1 MSRVLDLMAQEG
13 MLVAPG
19 VGDAL
24 GALLVVEAG
33 FRAVYMSGY
42 QVSAT
47 LGHPDVGLVTMSEM
61 VDRARSI
68 AEAVEV
74 PLITDADTGYGSAVN
89 VTRTV
94 RAFERAGVAGIHL
107 EDQVSPKK
115 CGAMAGRTLVPIPE
129 MTGKIKA
136 ALDARRSNDFLI
148 IARTDAIGT
157 EGFEPAIERGQAYR
171 AAGAGAVMVM
181 SPRSREDL
189 ARFRKEVDGPLV
201 VTMGSWGFDCPVAD
215 LRAIGYGLVFYP
227 VSTMRRAVTVVRQ
240 LLRELA
246 TTGAM
251 DHSPAS
257 MIPMPEMHE
266 LLGLARVQRLD
277 ARYGA

>member
-1 MSRVLDLMAQEG
+1 MSRVLHLIRQEG
-13 MLVAPG
+13 TLVAPG

-89 VTRTV
+89 ATRTV

-115 CGAMAGRTLVPIPE
+115 CGAMAGRALVPIPE
-129 MTGKIKA
+129 MTGKIRA
-136 ALDARRSNDFLI
+136 ALDARRSDDFLI

-157 EGFEPAIERGQAYR
+157 EGLERAIERGQAYR

-189 ARFRKEVDGPLV
+189 LRFRKEVDGPLV
-201 VTMGSWGFDCPVAD
+201 VTMGSWAFDCPVAD
-215 LRAIGYGLVFYP
+215 LRAIGYGLVLYP

-277 ARYGA
+277 ALYGL

>member
-115 CGAMAGRTLVPIPE
+115 CGAMAGRALVPIPE

-136 ALDARRSNDFLI
+136 ALDARRSDEPTTGTA
-148 IARTDAIGT
+148 ARPTS
-157 EGFEPAIERGQAYR
+157 PAPSWSSSGR
-171 AAGAGAVMVM
+171 AR
-181 SPRSREDL
+181 SPSSSRTSRSRRS
-189 ARFRKEVDGPLV
+189 AGP
-201 VTMGSWGFDCPVAD
+201 
-215 LRAIGYGLVFYP
+215 
-227 VSTMRRAVTVVRQ
+227 
-240 LLRELA
+240 
-246 TTGAM
+246 
-251 DHSPAS
+251 
-257 MIPMPEMHE
+257 
-266 LLGLARVQRLD
+266 
-277 ARYGA
+277 

>member
-1 MSRVLDLMAQEG
+1 MSQVLDLMAQEG
-13 MLVAPG
+13 TLVAPG

-24 GALLVVEAG
+24 GAFLVVEAG

-68 AEAVEV
+68 AEAVDV

-136 ALDARRSNDFLI
+136 ALDARRSDDFLI

-157 EGFEPAIERGQAYR
+157 EGFEPAIARGQAYR

-240 LLRELA
+240 LLRELT